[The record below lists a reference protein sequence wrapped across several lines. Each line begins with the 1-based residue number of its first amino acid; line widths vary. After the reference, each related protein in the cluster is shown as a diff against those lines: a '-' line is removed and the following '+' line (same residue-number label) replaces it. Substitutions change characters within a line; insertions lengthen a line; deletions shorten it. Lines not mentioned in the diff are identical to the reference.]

1 LTSNIRK
8 RDESSYRPTLQTPSL
23 LQALLKR
30 VLIVVMVLALVNL
43 LTVRLMVD
51 GPSMEPTFYTGQF
64 VLVSRLNYIIV
75 PPQRGQLV
83 VFHLPSNNDQDY
95 LKRVIGLPSE
105 TVEMRDERLYI
116 NGQLLNESYIATAC
130 DNIHCPDGIWQL
142 GTDEYFV
149 VGDNRNNSNDSR
161 YFGAI
166 TRQMLVGQ
174 VIFRYYPFSEMGF
187 VR

>member
-1 LTSNIRK
+1 LVSNTRK
-8 RDESSYRPTLQTPSL
+8 RDESSYRPTLQKPSL
-23 LQALLKR
+23 WQALLKR
-30 VLIVVMVLALVNL
+30 VLMVVMVLAMVNL

-64 VLVSRLNYIIV
+64 VLVSRLNYMLV

-83 VFHLPSNNDQDY
+83 VFHLPSNSNQDY

-105 TVEMRDERLYI
+105 TVEMRDKRLYV
-116 NGQLLNESYIATAC
+116 NGQLLNESYLADPC
-130 DNIHCPDGIWQL
+130 DGEKCPNGIWQL

-161 YFGAI
+161 HFGAI